1 MTDSYKDMSIKQSE
15 RTRRGYSPPFCVGGS
30 KTKLPRDFKAFTH
43 NSDSKWQLIRL
54 LLSEWCSSCKYATR
68 LHGRTVYFVEEE
80 DCWVLT
86 SDGNDVTGMIATE
99 LCSDHEEADSRI
111 ILHLLHAGRTA
122 SATTAIIVRSPDTDV
137 LCIQPVYL
145 DTGTGNKRRMI
156 DIQAIAN
163 VLGTDVCAA
172 LPAYHAFT
180 GCDYTSSFV
189 RKGKV
194 QPFKIVCRHSD
205 FTAAFKNL
213 RTSADMDGTQLPA
226 LEQFICS
233 MYVRAAYKDTNA
245 LR

>member
-1 MTDSYKDMSIKQSE
+1 MVIH
-15 RTRRGYSPPFCVGGS
+15 RRSVLVVPKRSCPDT
-30 KTKLPRDFKAFTH
+30 KTFMH
-43 NSDSKWQLIRL
+43 NSDNKWQLIRL
-54 LLSEWCSSCKYATR
+54 LLSEWRSRCKYPTR
-68 LHGRTVYFVEEE
+68 FHGRTVYFVEEE

-86 SDGNDVTGMIATE
+86 SDGNDVTGTIATE
-99 LCSDHEEADSRI
+99 LCSDHEEADYKI
-111 ILHLLHAGRTA
+111 ILHCLHADRTA
-122 SATTAIIVRSPDTDV
+122 SATTAIVVRSPDTDV
-137 LCIQPVYL
+137 LVILLAYASSLCQRVYL

-189 RKGKV
+189 RKGKA

-213 RTSADMDGTQLPA
+213 RTSAAMDGTQLPA
-226 LEQFICS
+226 LEQFVCS
-233 MYVRAAYKDTNA
+233 MYGRAAYKHTNA